1 MCIVNSASINRVS
14 IITTIIITV
23 IISSMWLKCKKN
35 NSTESSVSD
44 RPVKNCIIIKKNE
57 KKKKQEKKLQ
67 IIEALCEINWRGLC
81 CRVSAWLSLRLSQ
94 SIPFGLVK
102 NVTPK
107 RCTVVKYR
115 RPGTRQ
121 AAWTTIL
128 YVNVTTRKYIDLP
141 DRGGLPTIKI
151 PADIMQNPRQGAR
164 WDTWTDL
171 KSTIMN
177 ADTINPSATL
187 NTATNTARKAK
198 VFACKKRIVLAPTIN
213 SAAW

>member
-1 MCIVNSASINRVS
+1 M
-14 IITTIIITV
+14 
-23 IISSMWLKCKKN
+23 
-35 NSTESSVSD
+35 
-44 RPVKNCIIIKKNE
+44 
-57 KKKKQEKKLQ
+57 KKKKQEKKITNNWGLMWKSSPH
-67 IIEALCEINWRGLC
+67 INWRGLC

-102 NVTPK
+102 NLGSRLLFLSDHVTPK

-115 RPGTRQ
+115 RLGTRQ